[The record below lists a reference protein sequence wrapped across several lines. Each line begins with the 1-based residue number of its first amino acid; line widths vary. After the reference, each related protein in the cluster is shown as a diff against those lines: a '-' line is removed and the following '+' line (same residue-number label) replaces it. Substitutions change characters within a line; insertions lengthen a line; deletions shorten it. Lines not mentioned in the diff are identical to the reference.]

1 MTRPTRTHETSA
13 PSGGIPPGL
22 LYPEAIRT
30 AEAACVAA
38 RQTPDAPPGPAAPTV
53 GFALSGGGIR
63 SATFCLGVFR
73 ALARLHLVGKIDV
86 LSTVSGGGY
95 FGAFLGGLFTRRD
108 DETPGAEPRS
118 KPDVAYV
125 ENRLCDLQ
133 SPPVRWLRENGRYM
147 SPNGSGDIL
156 LAGAVVLRNWVA
168 LLLVLCTFVFTILA
182 GAALVGAYGA
192 GFARGFVPTEVKPYL
207 ESWNTY
213 LVVTALLWM
222 GVVVPAGWAFWFTQ
236 RGQGPPWMVALAL
249 PVLAAAWRPTSA
261 APAAVLRLLALEAA
275 LALLWWGGAALW
287 IRLTLP
293 RASTDSPRS
302 PRALRNRL
310 SRMLSIGLWSSAVT
324 VAFALIDWAGA
335 WVHAWATRS
344 GLGAGSSVL
353 GIGTLTSL
361 LAVLQR
367 VVPKLIPQDRDRR
380 ISLTPQ
386 LLSGIAAAALVAV
399 LLVALSALVHAF
411 ACPVAA
417 PPSCR
422 RLLLLF
428 AAGFSLTMAGAFST
442 SFLNLSSHHA
452 LYGARLTRAY
462 LGASNA
468 NRHRGASPIT
478 ELVEGDEVPLA
489 QYAPHENG
497 GPLHL
502 VNVTLNETVS
512 GRSQI
517 EQRDRKGLTMAVGP
531 AGISVGTRHHA
542 RWERR
547 PGSALTPVGDPG
559 GFAIFPRVKSSYSA
573 DSLDLGGWVALSGA
587 AFTPGLGARTSL
599 SLSLLLGLANV
610 RLGYWWNSGI
620 KPRLRGLDKVTFGP
634 WVERVL
640 NVLLPVQTHLL
651 NEVLGR
657 FHGPARMRWYLSD
670 GGHSENTGAYELIRR
685 RLPFIVISDAGRDQ
699 KYQFE
704 DLANLVRRVRTD
716 FDAEVAFLTREQT
729 DALVGATSDI
739 RRYFGAWA
747 DFEEKDGGF
756 RGAHALLA
764 YVYYDDPQREGAPG
778 SLILVLKPTLDG
790 DEPLDVRNYA
800 QSKCDFPQES
810 TVDQY
815 FDEAQWESYR
825 RLGEHI
831 ASRVFAPKKRVEGA
845 DSQGRGSAH
854 EDAPPSSHWRP
865 FSFEAPATVTP
876 FVW

>member
-1 MTRPTRTHETSA
+1 
-13 PSGGIPPGL
+13 
-22 LYPEAIRT
+22 
-30 AEAACVAA
+30 
-38 RQTPDAPPGPAAPTV
+38 V

-73 ALARLHLVGKIDV
+73 ALARHGLVRKIDV

-95 FGAFLGGLFTRRD
+95 FGAFLGALFTRRHD
-108 DETPGAEPRS
+108 GKEVSDAAPAAEAGKPGVLRVCLDVLSGRSAAATTARAREEAERLA
-118 KPDVAYV
+118 KPSAAYV
-125 ENRLCDLQ
+125 EETLLDLQ

-168 LLLVLCTFVFTILA
+168 LLLVLCTFVLTILA
-182 GAALVGAYGA
+182 GAALLGAYGQA
-192 GFARGFVPTEVKPYL
+192 AAQRVLPEGAPSFLAAYFHLAFAAV
-207 ESWNTY
+207 
-213 LVVTALLWM
+213 LWAT
-222 GVVVPAGWAFWFTQ
+222 VVVPAGWAFWFTQ
-236 RGQGPPWMVALAL
+236 GGRMPPWVVAVVALAL
-249 PVLAAAWRPTSA
+249 PLGARLQGATGTLSIALWAIAAQA
-261 APAAVLRLLALEAA
+261 LLALAWWQGTR
-275 LALLWWGGAALW
+275 LWLD
-287 IRLTLP
+287 LTAP
-293 RASTDSPRS
+293 APDDGSPRS
-302 PRALRNRL
+302 PRLLRNRL
-310 SRMLSIGLWSSAVT
+310 SRTVSIGLWLSAVA
-324 VAFALIDWAGA
+324 VAFAVIDWTGGTAL
-335 WVHAWATRS
+335 AWARTHHLRPL
-344 GLGAGSSVL
+344 LGAG
-353 GIGTLTSL
+353 TAATL
-361 LAVLQR
+361 LAALQR
-367 VVPKLIPQDRDRR
+367 VVPKLIPQDRDQR
-380 ISLTPQ
+380 IPLMPQ
-386 LLSGIAAAALVAV
+386 LLSGLAAAALVSL
-399 LLVALSALVHAF
+399 LLVSLSAVVHVVG
-411 ACPVAA
+411 CPEGL
-417 PPSCR
+417 PSCR
-422 RLLLLF
+422 RLLVLFVVGLL
-428 AAGFSLTMAGAFST
+428 LTLASAFST
-442 SFLNLSSHHA
+442 PFLNLSSHHG

-462 LGASNA
+462 LGASNR
-468 NRHRGASPIT
+468 NRHGGASPIT
-478 ELVEGDEVPLA
+478 DLVPGDEVTLA
-489 QYAPHENG
+489 QYKPYENG
-497 GPLHL
+497 GPLHI

-517 EQRDRKGLTMAVGP
+517 EQRDRKGLGMAVGP
-531 AGISVGTRHHA
+531 AGISVGTRHHTLWGA
-542 RWERR
+542 ERD
-547 PGSALTPVGDPG
+547 GALVSASPAPTSAKA
-559 GFAIFPRVKSSYSA
+559 FAIFSGGTPPYRA
-573 DSLDLGGWVALSGA
+573 DLLDLGSWTALSGA

-599 SLSLLLGLANV
+599 SMSLLLALANV

-716 FDAEVAFLTREQT
+716 FDAEVAFLTSEQT

-739 RRYFGAWA
+739 RRYFGDWA
-747 DFEEKDGGF
+747 DFEEKEGGF

-764 YVYYDDPQREGAPG
+764 YVYYNDPQREGVPG

-845 DSQGRGSAH
+845 DSEGRGPVH

-865 FSFEAPATVTP
+865 SSFEAPASVTP